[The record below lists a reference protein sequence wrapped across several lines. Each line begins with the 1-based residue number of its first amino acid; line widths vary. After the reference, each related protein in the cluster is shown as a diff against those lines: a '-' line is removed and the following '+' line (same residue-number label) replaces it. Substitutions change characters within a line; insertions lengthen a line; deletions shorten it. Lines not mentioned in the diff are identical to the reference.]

1 MRFFSCSS
9 FLFVLFVLS
18 SNLNFAQT
26 LNTPTFHLD
35 IAPIIYNNCTECHR
49 VGELGPMPL
58 TTYEEVASNGYY
70 IEYVTQSGYMP
81 PWTPD
86 HNYTTLNGER
96 FLTEEEKQTIVDWV
110 GADMPEG
117 DPSDNPGM
125 PDFDMGLQ
133 LGSPD
138 LVLTMSEAYLHGGDG
153 LEQYQVFVIPTGL
166 TEAVEVVAVEI
177 VPSNNA
183 IAHHGLIGYTS
194 NPSSINA
201 AMALDDA
208 DPAAGYESF
217 GDYGVPVEDRLF
229 GGWVPGSLP
238 LMFPETIG
246 KIMEAGSQLLL
257 QMHYGPSYQDELDQT
272 TINIYFADVPLEREV
287 ETTIMTPSDLS
298 VPFYIPANEV
308 VSFHGTL
315 EVDTDISVIS
325 TIPHSHLVGKSW
337 LVYATSPDNQDTI
350 PMISIPDWD
359 FHWQGIFTY
368 PSLLKIPSGYT
379 IHAIAAYD
387 NTSSN
392 TFNPNNPPQPMWFG
406 DFTTDEM
413 YVLFFQFIEYLP
425 GDEDISIISE
435 PNVGCLGDVV
445 PNGSIDIS
453 DILLILSQYGCLSA
467 CDTDVTGDGAVTIS
481 DVLSVLSVFGE
492 VCP

>member
-1 MRFFSCSS
+1 MRSLTFAS
-9 FLFVLFVLS
+9 FLFVLLVLI
-18 SNLNFAQT
+18 SNLNLAQT
-26 LNTPTFHLD
+26 SNYPTFHLD
-35 IAPIIYNNCTECHR
+35 VAPIIYNNCTECHR

-58 TTYEEVASNGYY
+58 TTYDEVAANGYY

-86 HNYTTLNGER
+86 HNYTTFNGER

-125 PDFDMGLQ
+125 PDFDIGLQ

-166 TEAVEVVAVEI
+166 TETEEILAVEI

-194 NPSSINA
+194 NPSSISA
-201 AMALDDA
+201 ASALDNA
-208 DPAAGYESF
+208 DPAYGYESF
-217 GDYGVPVEDRLF
+217 GDYGVSVEDRLF
-229 GGWVPGSLP
+229 GGWVPGSQP
-238 LMFPETIG
+238 LMFPQTIG
-246 KIMEAGSQLLL
+246 KIMEPGSALLL
-257 QMHYGPSYQDELDQT
+257 QMHYGPAYQDELDQT
-272 TINIYFADVPLEREV
+272 TINIYFADLPLEREV
-287 ETTIMTPSDLS
+287 ETYIVTPLNLS

-308 VSFHGTL
+308 VSFHGT
-315 EVDTDISVIS
+315 VYVANDMSVIS

-350 PMISIPDWD
+350 PMISIPNWD
-359 FHWQGIFTY
+359 FHWQGVFTY
-368 PSLLKIPSGYT
+368 PSLLHIPGGYT
-379 IHAIAAYD
+379 IHAIAEYD

-413 YVLFFQFIEYLP
+413 YVLFFQFVEYLP
-425 GDEDISIISE
+425 GDEDISIISD

-453 DILLILSQYGCLSA
+453 DILLILSQYGCLSS

-481 DVLSVLSVFGE
+481 DVLAVLSVFGE
-492 VCP
+492 FCP

>member
-1 MRFFSCSS
+1 MLKIKTILVFGA
-9 FLFVLFVLS
+9 FLIS
-18 SNLNFAQT
+18 ATTSNAQ
-26 LNTPTFHLD
+26 TPTFHLD

-58 TTYEEVASNGYY
+58 TTYDEVAANGFY

-96 FLTEEEKQTIVDWV
+96 FLTEDEKQTIVDWV
-110 GADMPEG
+110 GAGMPEG
-117 DPSDNPGM
+117 DLSDNPGM
-125 PDFDMGLQ
+125 PDFDLGMQ
-133 LGSPD
+133 LGAPD
-138 LVLTMSEAYLHGGDG
+138 LVLTMSEPYLHGGDG
-153 LEQYQVFVIPTGL
+153 LEQYQVFIIPTGI
-166 TEAVEVVAVEI
+166 TEAVEILAVEI

-201 AMALDDA
+201 AAALDNA
-208 DPAAGYESF
+208 DPASGYESF

-229 GGWVPGSLP
+229 GGWVPGTLP
-238 LMFPETIG
+238 LMFPPTIG
-246 KIMEAGSQLLL
+246 KIMEPGSELLL
-257 QMHYGPSYQDELDQT
+257 QMHYGPAYQDEIDQT
-272 TINIYFADVPLEREV
+272 TINIYFAEEPIEREV
-287 ETTIMTPSDLS
+287 ETYIVTPANLS

-315 EVDTDISVIS
+315 YVENDMSVIS

-337 LVYATSPDNQDTI
+337 LVYATSQDNQDTI
-350 PMISIPDWD
+350 PMISIPNWD

-368 PSLLKIPSGYT
+368 PSLLHIPGGYT
-379 IHAIAAYD
+379 VHAIAEYD

-413 YVLFFQFIEYLP
+413 YVLFFQFVEYLP
-425 GDEDISIISE
+425 GDEDISIISD
-435 PNVGCLGDVV
+435 PIVGCLGDVV

-453 DILLILSQYGCLSA
+453 DILLTLSQYGCLSD
-467 CDTDVTGDGAVTIS
+467 CDTDINGDGAVTIS
-481 DVLSVLSVFGE
+481 DVLAVLAVFGE
-492 VCP
+492 LC